1 MQNGLFTSVSHSRYV
16 IIYDRHAGDDINVSH
31 NGYGTFDVDNNR
43 ICGKQLQLNDIRHAA
58 STTTTR
64 NNKWKRRG

>member
-31 NGYGTFDVDNNR
+31 HGYGTFDVDNKR
-43 ICGKQLQLNDIRHAA
+43 ICGKRLQLNDIRHAA
-58 STTTTR
+58 RSI
-64 NNKWKRRG
+64 NNNDEE

>member
-1 MQNGLFTSVSHSRYV
+1 MQNGLFMSVSQSRYV

-31 NGYGTFDVDNNR
+31 NECGTFDVDNKR
-43 ICGKQLQLNDIRHAA
+43 IYEKQLQLNDIRHTA